1 MPPQLRRKRIDLCLE
16 ASAFA
21 VFGGASCVAVSAFC
35 TPSVPVRVPGG
46 ASLLASPAAAS
57 SSASPRH
64 YCSSTKLFASTEED
78 LNSPATLLQEEKN
91 DDSTPAA
98 FLRDK
103 LFLGIEPTPEIIAI
117 MTIYF
122 VEGALGLA
130 RLAQTFLLKDTLH
143 LGPAEMAALTGLFTL
158 PWTVKP
164 IYGFI
169 SDGFPLFG
177 YRRRSYLVVAGL
189 VGCLSYTALGAD
201 FWNMLEPYAAS
212 SAAVADATVAA
223 GVSSAGWLGRHV
235 SHLQGTIAALI
246 LSSAC
251 IAFSD
256 VVADGIVV
264 QRTRESDDPKVA
276 GGLQSLCWG
285 SAALGGLISAYFS
298 GSLLEIMGPREVF
311 QITAVL
317 PLLVAT
323 IALFVDEKPVWEQS
337 KLHDASALHGV
348 EGVKPVQADGIQ
360 EQVSALWSAIK
371 QPAIWRPALFI
382 FLWQSTPTGDSAMLY
397 FMTNDLGFGPEFLGR
412 ARLISAASTLVGVW
426 GYQKFLRSVPIKDI
440 LFWTTVAS
448 APLGMIQLLLIT
460 HANRDIGIPDGA
472 FILGDDVVLS
482 ILGEF
487 AFLPTLVLAAR
498 LCPPGVE
505 AVLFATLM
513 SIFNGA
519 STVGTEVGAALTK
532 YLSITESNFDNLAL
546 LNVICSLSCL
556 YPLVFIGWLDD
567 VGGKSEE
574 EQGEASEI
582 VLDVPSGA
590 VDTAKGER

>member
-1 MPPQLRRKRIDLCLE
+1 MPFPLDYSINLTHTGIAL
-16 ASAFA
+16 
-21 VFGGASCVAVSAFC
+21 VF
-35 TPSVPVRVPGG
+35 
-46 ASLLASPAAAS
+46 
-57 SSASPRH
+57 
-64 YCSSTKLFASTEED
+64 
-78 LNSPATLLQEEKN
+78 
-91 DDSTPAA
+91 
-98 FLRDK
+98 
-103 LFLGIEPTPEIIAI
+103 
-117 MTIYF
+117 
-122 VEGALGLA
+122 
-130 RLAQTFLLKDTLH
+130 LH
-143 LGPAEMAALTGLFTL
+143 NQNR
-158 PWTVKP
+158 TVKP
-164 IYGFI
+164 IYGFL

-177 YRRRSYLVVAGL
+177 YRRRSYLIVAGL

-201 FWNMLEPYAAS
+201 FWNLLEPYSAAAAS
-212 SAAVADATVAA
+212 SEAAPDVSAASVA
-223 GVSSAGWLGRHV
+223 SMGWLGGRV
-235 SHLQGTIAALI
+235 NDLQGTIAALI

-264 QRTRESDDPKVA
+264 QKTRESDDPKVA

-298 GSLLEIMGPREVF
+298 GSLLEVMGPREVF

-323 IALFVDEKPVWEQS
+323 IALFVDEKPAWEQK
-337 KLHDASALHGV
+337 KLNAATDVNGSEPTQS
-348 EGVKPVQADGIQ
+348 EGIKEQAT
-360 EQVSALWSAIK
+360 ALWSAIK
-371 QPAIWRPALFI
+371 QPAIWRPALFL

-397 FMTNDLGFGPEFLGR
+397 FMTNNLGFGPEFLGR

-426 GYQKFLRSVPIKDI
+426 GYQKFLRSAPIKDI
-440 LFWTTVAS
+440 LFWTTIAS

-460 HANRDIGIPDGA
+460 HVNRDIGIPDGI

-532 YLSITESNFDNLAL
+532 YLGITESNFDNLAL

-556 YPLVFIGWLDD
+556 YPLLFIGWLDD

-574 EQGEASEI
+574 EQGEVSEI
-582 VLDVPSGA
+582 ILDVPSGT
-590 VDTAKGER
+590 VDSTNGER